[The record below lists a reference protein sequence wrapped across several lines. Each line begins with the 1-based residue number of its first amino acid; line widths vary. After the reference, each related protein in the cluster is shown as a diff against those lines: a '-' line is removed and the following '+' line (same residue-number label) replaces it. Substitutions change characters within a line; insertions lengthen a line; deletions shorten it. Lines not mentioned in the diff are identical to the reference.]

1 MDKASICSS
10 QTCCIIIIGAARVGP
25 RGPLPPKFLAY
36 LVILCFWRRCPKQT
50 IVARLKVKIFGPP
63 QILGWLGQWSLYR
76 FIVIRYTVCCRFLS
90 EHCWT
95 RPIIVEKE
103 SVPTVCQERRKV
115 YLKLWS
121 NSIMFNRG
129 SKNLS
134 LRCQWFL
141 MCAFSCLNCIFIV
154 K

>member
-1 MDKASICSS
+1 MFISNLLYHYHRRCQSGTKGAIAPQISSISCHSVLLKAVS
-10 QTCCIIIIGAARVGP
+10 QTNYCCSLRSQNI
-25 RGPLPPKFLAY
+25 
-36 LVILCFWRRCPKQT
+36 W
-50 IVARLKVKIFGPP
+50 PP